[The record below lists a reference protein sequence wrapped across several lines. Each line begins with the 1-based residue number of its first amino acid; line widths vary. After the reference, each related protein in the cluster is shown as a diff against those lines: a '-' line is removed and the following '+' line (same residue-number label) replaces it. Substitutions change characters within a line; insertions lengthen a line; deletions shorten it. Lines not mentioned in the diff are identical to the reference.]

1 MKAALLDTPG
11 LLAALALAAIV
22 IYFAGLQAL
31 ILVFIFLFAGVLVT
45 RHEHEAKR
53 EMGIYEHERS
63 WENVLA
69 NGLVPAVC
77 AIISPSVG
85 LGAYIGSLAAITADK
100 FASEL
105 GVLSDKP
112 ISLANFRPVKQGTSG
127 AMSVFGTVMS
137 FDGALVI
144 GLSCFLLFPGT
155 DLWRVLLIAVI
166 GFMGSFVDT
175 LFGILEEKGIGNK
188 ATTNIICSIAGALLG
203 FWLLH

>member
-11 LLAALALAAIV
+11 LMAALVLAGIV
-22 IYFAGLQAL
+22 IYFAGVPAL
-31 ILVFIFLFAGVLVT
+31 LLVFIFLFAGVLVT
-45 RHEHEAKR
+45 RYEHEAKR

-69 NGLVPAVC
+69 NGIVPAIC
-77 AIISPSVG
+77 AILFPYVG
-85 LGAYIGSLAAITADK
+85 IGAYIGSLAAITADK

-112 ISLANFRPVKQGTSG
+112 ISLANFKPVKQGTSG

-144 GLSCFLLFPGT
+144 GAACFFLFPGT

-166 GFMGSFVDT
+166 GFIGSFVDT